1 MITVPLFDGY
11 DPTTTVS
18 TELLPIYGGRLNH
31 GSEQSIPYFWGKDK
45 PVKHMLALCSILWQ
59 ENQRKV
65 SKKEENHVLSTRC
78 HDILHNVES
87 LPKDASE
94 HAVA

>member
-18 TELLPIYGGRLNH
+18 TQQMPIYGRRLNH
-31 GSEQSIPYFWGKDK
+31 GPEQSIPYFLGKDK

-65 SKKEENHVLSTRC
+65 SKKEENHVLSTHRQ
-78 HDILHNVES
+78 DMLHNVES

-94 HAVA
+94 HIVA